1 MTTDTQP
8 VAVPQGPFVMGVDL
22 GSNTA
27 KTVILDSKGVLVA
40 SSVVKMGSV
49 SRRGAKTSMAE
60 ALASAGL
67 QQADIARTVSTGY
80 GRRMVETADRAFTEI
95 TCHARGAA
103 VLCPGV
109 RMVIDIGGQDSKVIA
124 IDENGYVENFAMND
138 RCAGGTG
145 KFFEVL
151 SDCVDVEIEDIGAM
165 ALAGTDTLAI
175 SSLCATFAETEVISM
190 LAEDKNKSD
199 ILAAVHVAVAN
210 RTSGLV
216 NRVGVRQPAVMTGG
230 VAKNPAALHFIQRTL
245 RIPIA
250 LAPTPQIVGA
260 YGAALLALDDLRA
273 SQGHAVAPVDD
284 AALDAR
290 EMPRSTTPACKPSAA
305 GVPVQIVARPPQ

>member
-1 MTTDTQP
+1 MTKP
-8 VAVPQGPFVMGVDL
+8 GAFVAPYVMGVDL

-27 KTVILDSKGVLVA
+27 KTVILDARGAMVT

-49 SRRGAKTSMAE
+49 SRRGAKSSMAE
-60 ALASAGL
+60 ALQQAGL
-67 QQADIARTVSTGY
+67 AQEDIARTVSTGY

-124 IDENGYVENFAMND
+124 IDENGFVENFAMND

-151 SDCVDVEIEDIGAM
+151 SDCVDVDIEDIGEM
-165 ALAGTDTLAI
+165 ALRGSDALAI
-175 SSLCATFAETEVISM
+175 SSLCATFAETEVISL
-190 LAEDKNKSD
+190 LAEDKNKDD
-199 ILAAVHVAVAN
+199 ILAAVHASVAA
-210 RTSGLV
+210 RTVGLV

-230 VAKNPAALHFIQRTL
+230 VAQNPAAVKFIERAL
-245 RIPIA
+245 GIPLG
-250 LAPTPQIVGA
+250 LAPNPQIPGA
-260 YGAALLALDDLRA
+260 FGAALLALDDLRA
-273 SQGHAVAPVDD
+273 ENADD
-284 AALDAR
+284 APADDAQLSGR
-290 EMPRSTTPACKPSAA
+290 EMPRATDPACKRPAPIA
-305 GVPVQIVARPPQ
+305 IVPRT